1 MSLVLVEVEK
11 NIKNVAECNEEW
23 REHMEFVVPTLMG
36 LESFTARE
44 LKRLGYETKTE
55 DGRVT
60 FSGAVS
66 DLCRA
71 NMFLRT
77 GERVLIKV
85 AEFNA
90 FSFEELFQNTKA
102 VEWADYLDK
111 DAAFPVKGHSLKSQ
125 LASVRDCQ
133 AIIKK
138 AIATKMSEKYS
149 CERLPEEGTLYQIQ
163 FHIYKDRVTLMIDT
177 SGEPLHKRGYRIKH
191 NAAPLRETIAA
202 SIVMLSY
209 WKFEDILCDPFCG
222 SGTIPIE
229 AAMFKKNIA
238 PGKNRHFAA
247 EEFSFV
253 EKSAFSKA
261 REEAFSTERDLKLQ
275 ILASDIDK
283 DCIKIAQESAEN
295 AGVLDDITFKTQ
307 NALNFTSDF
316 SGGTIMCNPPY
327 GERLSDRKECEKL
340 YSDFGKVFKNLDNW
354 SMYLLTSNEG
364 FENLFGKRADKKRKL
379 YNGMIKCNLYQYF
392 SKRK

>member
-1 MSLVLVEVEK
+1 
-11 NIKNVAECNEEW
+11 
-23 REHMEFVVPTLMG
+23 MEFIIPTLMG

-55 DGRVT
+55 DARVS
-60 FSGAVS
+60 FAGNLS
-66 DLCRA
+66 DICRA
-71 NMFLRT
+71 NIFLRT
-77 GERVLIKV
+77 GERVLIKM

-90 FSFEELFQNTKA
+90 TSFEELFQNTRA
-102 VEWADYLDK
+102 VAWEELLGK

-149 CERLPEEGTLYQIQ
+149 CDRLPEDGVKYQVQ
-163 FHIYKDRVTLMIDT
+163 FSIYKDRVTLMIDT

-209 WKFEDILCDPFCG
+209 WRFEDVLCDPFCG

-229 AAMFKKNIA
+229 AALFKKNIA
-238 PGKNRHFAA
+238 PGKNRRFAA
-247 EEFSFV
+247 HSFPFI
-253 EKSAFSKA
+253 EKSAWDLA
-261 REEAFSTERDLKLQ
+261 QEEALSGERDLKLQ
-275 ILASDIDK
+275 ILASDIDA
-283 DCIKIAQESAEN
+283 DCVKIAKESAKN
-295 AGVLDDITFKTQ
+295 AGVGDDISFYRA
-307 NALNFTSDF
+307 NALDFKSDI

-327 GERLSDRKECEKL
+327 GERLSDKKECEKL

-354 SMYLLTSNEG
+354 SMYLLTSNES
-364 FENLFGKRADKKRKL
+364 FESFFGKRSDKKRKL